1 MPVAHMDSRQA
12 DGSRCEFWMGDK
24 DNSDSEMLRV
34 IVNEGDKIEKA
45 LKTFK
50 RKVNNTKLIQECRQR
65 QEFHKPSETARRQRL
80 KARYVQQLR
89 NTSEL

>member
-1 MPVAHMDSRQA
+1 
-12 DGSRCEFWMGDK
+12 
-24 DNSDSEMLRV
+24 MLRV
-34 IVNEGDKIEKA
+34 IVNEGDKIDKA

-65 QEFHKPSETARRQRL
+65 QEFHKPSETARRQKL

-89 NTSEL
+89 NANEL